1 MKKLGIGLVFLM
13 TLTVVVN
20 LLLAL
25 ISKIL
30 PVRFV
35 MPEGLVEPA
44 REFGFVIG
52 NINFKVNQTVLNTW
66 VLMILIMV
74 IVILSTKDIGKS
86 KDKALRDPS
95 KLQVIKEEYYKFIE
109 KTFLVTY
116 GDKKKEYVGFFSALF
131 AIILFSNLSLFL
143 FPFIVILTK
152 GEHGLEMHHFF
163 RTPTADPNTTV
174 GLALVV
180 LIVSTIA
187 AIKGAGAKNYFK
199 SYIEPMWFMLPL
211 NIVEKISSV
220 LNTSMRLFGNMLA
233 GLVIAGLL
241 YSLVGRTL
249 LETATKNVVDGLF
262 SFSVGWP
269 MVLQLYLDLFVGII
283 QAFVFTILS
292 SVYVSESLAM
302 GNNIEEE
309 IIKE

>member
-1 MKKLGIGLVFLM
+1 MGWVIF
-13 TLTVVVN
+13 
-20 LLLAL
+20 
-25 ISKIL
+25 IL
-30 PVRFV
+30 DR
-35 MPEGLVEPA
+35 
-44 REFGFVIG
+44 
-52 NINFKVNQTVLNTW
+52 
-66 VLMILIMV
+66 
-74 IVILSTKDIGKS
+74 
-86 KDKALRDPS
+86 
-95 KLQVIKEEYYKFIE
+95 
-109 KTFLVTY
+109 
-116 GDKKKEYVGFFSALF
+116 
-131 AIILFSNLSLFL
+131 
-143 FPFIVILTK
+143 
-152 GEHGLEMHHFF
+152 
-163 RTPTADPNTTV
+163 
-174 GLALVV
+174 
-180 LIVSTIA
+180 
-187 AIKGAGAKNYFK
+187 AKNYFK

-302 GNNIEEE
+302 GNIEEE
-309 IIKE
+309 TIKE